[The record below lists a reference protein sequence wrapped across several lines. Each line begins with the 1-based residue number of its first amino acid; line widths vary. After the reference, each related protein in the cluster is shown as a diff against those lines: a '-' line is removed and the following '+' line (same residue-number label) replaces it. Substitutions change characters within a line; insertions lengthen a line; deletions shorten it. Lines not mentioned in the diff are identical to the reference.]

1 MGPHLDTS
9 FRARPSRFICSTARQ
24 HVRVPRFWL
33 CLPRSDYN
41 YVEYMFLIEY
51 EAISFVFVHVLR
63 SNRHSVVEATELTAA
78 DVALPDDDSSIT

>member
-1 MGPHLDTS
+1 MVYAVQVQRIRQRQS
-9 FRARPSRFICSTARQ
+9 CVAFREYN
-24 HVRVPRFWL
+24 WL